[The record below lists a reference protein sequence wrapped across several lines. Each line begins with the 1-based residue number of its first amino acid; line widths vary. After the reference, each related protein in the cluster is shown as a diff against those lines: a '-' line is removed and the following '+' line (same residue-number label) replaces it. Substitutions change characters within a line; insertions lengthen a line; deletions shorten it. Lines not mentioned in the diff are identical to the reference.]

1 MHPFRAA
8 VEARDIN
15 AALDLLS
22 EDVVFRSPV
31 VFSPYRGRDAVAP
44 ILHAAFEVFE
54 DFRYVRE
61 IGADDAADHAL
72 VFHASVGGRQV
83 EGSDFLH
90 TNEDGTITE
99 LTVMVRPLS
108 ATIALAEAMNARL
121 AAASGGDHR
130 ETGGS

>member
-22 EDVVFRSPV
+22 EDVVFHSPV
-31 VFSPYRGRDAVAP
+31 VFSPYQGRDAVAP
-44 ILHAAFEVFE
+44 ILHAAFQVFE

-61 IGADDAADHAL
+61 IGSDDAADHAL
-72 VFHASVGGRQV
+72 IFHANVGGRHV

-90 TNEDGTITE
+90 TNEDGSITE

-121 AAASGGDHR
+121 ASAARDDPRGMGVS
-130 ETGGS
+130 